1 MYGLVKIHKAD
12 NPVRVITSGCRR
24 AVENLSISVEKCL
37 FSEILKIEIRA
48 QDTSEMLN
56 FIDFLRDI
64 NILMENCMLVN
75 FDTVNMFS
83 SIDNES
89 GLQAIKN
96 ASEAREQQFPP
107 AFCIIEALGLCLKC
121 NNSIFNKSHD
131 GTPHMSCSY
140 GDIAIEQFDKKA
152 LEYNPEV
159 TGWKR
164 F

>member
-12 NPVRVITSGCRR
+12 NPVKVITSGCRR

-83 SIDNES
+83 SIDND
-89 GLQAIKN
+89 LVFK
-96 ASEAREQQFPP
+96 
-107 AFCIIEALGLCLKC
+107 L
-121 NNSIFNKSHD
+121 
-131 GTPHMSCSY
+131 
-140 GDIAIEQFDKKA
+140 
-152 LEYNPEV
+152 
-159 TGWKR
+159 
-164 F
+164 